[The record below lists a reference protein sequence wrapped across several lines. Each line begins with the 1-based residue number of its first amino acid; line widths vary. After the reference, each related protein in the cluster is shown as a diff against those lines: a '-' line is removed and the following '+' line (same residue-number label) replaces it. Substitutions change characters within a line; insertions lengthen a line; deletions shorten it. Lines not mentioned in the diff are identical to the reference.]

1 MPPLPFYF
9 FSPFPLFFPIR
20 AIERE
25 GLDWTI
31 GGKKGE
37 AERKEFGFWIAVGEG
52 RGVKEGGHRTQRRAL
67 LSHQG

>member
-52 RGVKEGGHRTQRRAL
+52 GG
-67 LSHQG
+67 